1 MLQRPAS
8 AKTKLVSTL
17 LLMAVLASG
26 SAAVWADSTKEKP
39 LTLATVRAATGAQAY
54 SADGVVEAIRQSV
67 IATQVS
73 GAIVALPVKAGDQVK
88 AGQLLLRLD
97 ARAANQEASASRAQV
112 DAARA
117 ALAAASK
124 DYEREKLLFAK
135 KYISQAQLDRAE
147 AQYQAASAQAN
158 AQIAQAGAVQTQSG
172 FYVINAPY
180 GGVLAEVPVTL
191 GEMAMP
197 GRPLMTI
204 YDPAALRV
212 TATLPQAKA
221 AAMLAGQAAR
231 IEFPGLPPAQRWISV
246 AKITVLP
253 VADASTHTVQLRLDL
268 PPGTKG
274 LTPGMFARVS
284 LPLVAGNGAGNA
296 AGNGAS
302 DSARLYVPAK
312 AVFRRAELTAV
323 YVLNAQGKP
332 LLRQVKP
339 GPLVGEE
346 QEILSG
352 VARGE
357 QVALDPMAAAKF
369 SLANSSNSGK

>member
-1 MLQRPAS
+1 MLQQVFSGKANW
-8 AKTKLVSTL
+8 ALTL
-17 LLMAVLASG
+17 LLMAGLAGS
-26 SAAVWADSTKEKP
+26 SAAVQADSGKEKP
-39 LTLATVRAATGAQAY
+39 LSLATVRAANGALAY
-54 SADGVVEAIRQSV
+54 SADGVVEALRQSV

-73 GAIVALPVKAGDQVK
+73 GAIVALPVKAGDSVK
-88 AGQLLLRLD
+88 AGQLLLRID

-124 DYEREKLLFAK
+124 DYEREKQLFAK

-147 AQYQAASAQAN
+147 AQFQSASAQAK
-158 AQIAQAGAVQTQSG
+158 AQIAQADAVQTQSG
-172 FYVINAPY
+172 FYLINAPY
-180 GGVLAEVPVTL
+180 GGVLAEVPVML

-197 GRPLMTI
+197 GRPLMTL

-212 TATLPQAKA
+212 TATVPQAKM
-221 AAMLAGQAAR
+221 AAMLSGAPAK
-231 IEFPGLPPAQRWISV
+231 IEFPGLPPAQRWLSV

-253 VADASTHTVQLRLDL
+253 LADASTHTVQLRLDL
-268 PPGTKG
+268 PAGTSG

-284 LPLVAGNGAGNA
+284 LALGAGD
-296 AGNGAS
+296 GA
-302 DSARLYVPAK
+302 DGTRLYVPAK

-339 GPLVGEE
+339 GALLGEE

-352 VARGE
+352 VTRGE
-357 QVALDPMAAAKF
+357 QVALDPLAAAKF
-369 SLANSSNSGK
+369 SMTNSSNAGK